1 MLGGSSVSPL
11 EIYSVL
17 NIFVDAG
24 CSAVFVQTAKR
35 YLKLP
40 SFQNLSLPKLMETL
54 NKDGGIA
61 FANSVSTAFVNSVYK
76 PF

>member
-11 EIYSVL
+11 KIYSVP